1 MSELNK
7 YMSYSQVK
15 EQYDTCAVWKHDKEK
30 RDWLTE
36 TMKEAVDSSAY
47 KIIVLDDDPTGVQSV
62 HHVSVFTE
70 WSMESIEKGFLSSDK
85 MFFLLT
91 NSRGVT
97 QEETIKI
104 HTEIAQNTTAISK
117 KLGIP
122 FLIINRSD
130 STLRGHFPLE
140 TQILRAEL
148 EKENDWVVDGEI
160 LIPFFEAG
168 GRFTVENIHYVKYED
183 NLIPAGET
191 EFAKDKTFGYEH
203 SDLCQ
208 YIEEKTEGEYT
219 AKDVIIISLEE
230 LRGLKLQE
238 IEEKLLQ
245 VKNYQKVVIN
255 ALEQE
260 DLKVF
265 VIVLYRVLKKGKRF
279 LFRSASDFVKTI
291 GNISDQPLLTRSQMV
306 DSNSSNG
313 GMIVVGS
320 HTKKTTA
327 QLDELKEI
335 EGLQFLEMNTDLVLE
350 GRLEEEVKRIISQ
363 CEKII
368 ELGNTMVIY
377 TKRQLLVMENDT
389 KEKALLRSVEISYAV
404 QKVVGELKVK
414 PSFII
419 AKGGI
424 TSSDIG
430 VKALKVKQALVL
442 GQAQPGIPV
451 WKTDEKSKF
460 PGISYI
466 IFPGNVGD
474 ENTLKKVVMELL
486 EKKEENSYE

>member
-1 MSELNK
+1 MSGFHKKEK
-7 YMSYSQVK
+7 RSYSQIKERYDAVAVWKQSK
-15 EQYDTCAVWKHDKEK
+15 EQYNWLNK
-30 RDWLTE
+30 RL
-36 TMKEAVDSSAY
+36 KEAVDSSVY
-47 KIIVLDDDPTGVQSV
+47 KIVVLDDDPTGVQSV
-62 HHVSVFTE
+62 HHVSVFTD
-70 WSMESIEKGFLSSDK
+70 WSVQSMEKGFLSSDK

-91 NSRGVT
+91 NSRGLT
-97 QEETIKI
+97 EDETIKL
-104 HTEIAQNTTAISK
+104 HKEVAHSTTAISK

-140 TQILRAEL
+140 TEILRREL
-148 EKENDWVVDGEI
+148 EEENDWVVDAEV

-168 GRFTVENIHYVKYED
+168 GRFTAENIHYVKYED

-203 SDLCQ
+203 SDLCK
-208 YIEEKTEGEYT
+208 YIEEKTKGKYA
-219 AKDVIIISLEE
+219 AKDVITISLEE
-230 LRGLKLQE
+230 LRGLKLLE

-245 VKNYQKVVIN
+245 AKNFQKIVVN

-260 DLKVF
+260 DIKVF
-265 VIVLYRVLKKGKRF
+265 VIALYKALEKGKRF
-279 LFRSASDFVKTI
+279 LFRTAADFVKII
-291 GNISDQPLLTRSQMV
+291 GNISDQPLLTRKQMM
-306 DSNSSNG
+306 DRKSLHG

-320 HTKKTTA
+320 HTKKTTM
-327 QLDELKEI
+327 QLNALKGI
-335 EGLQFLEMNTDLVLE
+335 KGLCFLEMNTDLVLE
-350 GRLEEEVKRIISQ
+350 GRLEEEVMRIILQ
-363 CEKII
+363 CEEMIGHGK
-368 ELGNTMVIY
+368 TVVVY
-377 TKRQLLVMENDT
+377 TKRQLLALEYDT
-389 KEKALLRSVEISYAV
+389 KEKALLRSVEISNAV

-430 VKALKVKQALVL
+430 VKALRVKEALVL

-451 WKTDEKSKF
+451 WKTDAESKF
-460 PGISYI
+460 PGIAYI

-474 ENTLKKVVMELL
+474 ENTLRKVVLELMEGR
-486 EKKEENSYE
+486 